1 VITRS
6 IRVICVLFLL
16 RIFLLF
22 TVISIYSFGNLYA
35 QKSDSIPY
43 VNTAFN
49 AGEKLFYKVRY
60 GLIKGGEASLTIDVI
75 PVGDTY
81 LYHIKALA
89 QTTGVVGAMVT
100 IRDIYESYVD
110 IQSGLPVKSIRNILE
125 HNYTS
130 YNEVLFFREEN
141 YVKSL
146 KSGRHDATTD
156 ILDILSAF
164 YFARRY
170 LFSHDLKKEEVIK
183 LKTFFDDQFFNI
195 DIKYKNTEK
204 IKSKFG
210 KINCYRFV
218 PATTLDGTFK
228 KENQLQIWVSADEN
242 YIPVK
247 IRVKVPLGSLKCDL
261 IDFEGIK
268 NRNGVLN

>member
-1 VITRS
+1 MH
-6 IRVICVLFLL
+6 RVTLFFIVYFICCFCSL
-16 RIFLLF
+16 
-22 TVISIYSFGNLYA
+22 SA
-35 QKSDSIPY
+35 QKVDSIPY

-49 AGEKLFYKVRY
+49 AGEKLSYKVRY
-60 GLIKGGEASLTIDVI
+60 GLIKGGEASLTIDVV
-75 PVGDTY
+75 PSGNTY

-110 IQSGLPVKSIRNILE
+110 ISSGLPVKSIRNILE

-141 YVKSL
+141 YVQSL
-146 KSGRHDATTD
+146 KSGKHESTPD

-164 YFARRY
+164 YFARRH
-170 LFSHDLKKEEVIK
+170 LFTNELKKDEVIK
-183 LKTFFDDQFFNI
+183 LKTFFDDEIFNI

-204 IKSKFG
+204 IKTQFG

-218 PATTLDGTFK
+218 PATSLNGTFK
-228 KENQLQIWVSADEN
+228 KEEQLQIWVTADKN

-247 IRVKVPLGSLKCDL
+247 IRAKVPLGSLKCDL
-261 IDFEGIK
+261 IGFEGIK
-268 NRNGVLN
+268 NKNGELK